1 MTILICGSGTMG
13 RGIALATILSGHT
26 AVLFD
31 KNKAALEKAQSFITA
46 QLDKGVSKGTHTVD
60 QCDIY
65 KSSCT
70 YIDSFSQII
79 PTCDI
84 IVEAIIESIEEKE
97 HLFSLI
103 EESGLRKETILAS
116 NTSSLSVSVLSKNR
130 KFPTSFIGLHFFN
143 PAHLMKL
150 VEIVKTPVTE
160 QHIVDIALDFC
171 NSLKKIPVIAK
182 DVPGFIVNRVARNYY
197 NEAMRIATEQ
207 CASIEQIDALMKSV
221 GFKMGPFELMDLIG
235 NDVNLEVTKSV
246 YAQYFNDPRFTPSIM
261 QQDFVNAGLYGK
273 KSGSG
278 FYDYDSNT

>member
-13 RGIALATILSGHT
+13 RGIALASILSGHT
-26 AVLFD
+26 ALLFD
-31 KNKAALEKAQSFITA
+31 KNKVALDKAQSFITT
-46 QLDKGVSKGTHTVD
+46 QLDKGVSKGTHTAD
-60 QCDIY
+60 QCEIY

-261 QQDFVNAGLYGK
+261 QQDYVNAGLYGK